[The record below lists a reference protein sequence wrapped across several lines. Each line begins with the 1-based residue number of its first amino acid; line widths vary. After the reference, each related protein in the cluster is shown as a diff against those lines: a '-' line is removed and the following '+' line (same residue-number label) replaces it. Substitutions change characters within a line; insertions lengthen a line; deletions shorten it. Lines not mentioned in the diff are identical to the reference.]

1 MKAAQDDKENVSKR
15 RQIWRE
21 LVLFECRPPIPCTK
35 CHPVRISDVKFH
47 PLQWA
52 SLQRE
57 SWGWPLEGWEL
68 PRSAKGWA
76 RAFRLTCAGPGRPR
90 LPGMQQALQ
99 WLAGNAPLSPPT
111 RPHRFTPPSCS
122 GHSATHL
129 PARQHT
135 QSLAGKAGL
144 AVVSTD
150 SACDFSEALIPG
162 ILPRIGPLAIG
173 IA

>member
-1 MKAAQDDKENVSKR
+1 MHEVPSCSHIG
-15 RQIWRE
+15 RQ
-21 LVLFECRPPIPCTK
+21 VPPSSVGFSP
-35 CHPVRISDVKFH
+35 
-47 PLQWA
+47 
-52 SLQRE
+52 RE

-99 WLAGNAPLSPPT
+99 WLAGKAPLSPPT

-135 QSLAGKAGL
+135 QSLAGL
-144 AVVSTD
+144 TLFSTD
-150 SACDFSEALIPG
+150 SACDFSEAFDTRHPSAYRAPCDWDCVKQTGQPG
-162 ILPRIGPLAIG
+162 LPERPADRTCWSGDR
-173 IA
+173 